1 MQTGVTNEEG
11 KLVCFQ
17 DEPSSTWSFYVGP
30 EITDDLARLYFY
42 DKTGQKILPI
52 RPIRTEVHDGTVHLT
67 FTRNI
72 KGVLI
77 LMTHRFLD
85 KSILKEMVEALEV
98 STLPVH

>member
-1 MQTGVTNEEG
+1 MQTGVTDEEG

-17 DEPSSTWSFYVGP
+17 DEPSSTWSFFVGP

-42 DKTGQKILPI
+42 DDEGQKILPI
-52 RPIRTEVHDGTVHLT
+52 RTDVHQDGTIHLT
-67 FTRNI
+67 FMRHF

-98 STLPVH
+98 CTLHVH